1 MLIQIK
7 KVIDNKQR
15 NEFMKKEINAI
26 YIYRLNCNY
35 NF

>member
-26 YIYRLNCNY
+26 YIYI
-35 NF
+35 